1 MDAVVLGVAIAVMVV
16 AGVSSLLR
24 PEMPPMAERA
34 LVVAVG
40 FCVGG
45 GGALLWVHER
55 WWMLAALQGV
65 MYVATAPFTGRMPL
79 RVWTAIC
86 AVNFTAFVWM
96 GWPA

>member
-24 PEMPPMAERA
+24 PEMSPMVGRTLA
-34 LVVAVG
+34 VAVG
-40 FCVGG
+40 CCVLG

-65 MYVATAPFTGRMPL
+65 MYLATAPFTGSMPL
-79 RVWTAIC
+79 RVWTVIC
-86 AVNFTAFVWM
+86 VVNFTAFVWI

>member
-1 MDAVVLGVAIAVMVV
+1 MDEIVLGVAMAMLVV
-16 AGVSSLLR
+16 AGVLR
-24 PEMPPMAERA
+24 PEMSPMVNRTFA
-34 LVVAVG
+34 VAVG
-40 FCVGG
+40 CCVLG